1 LLVPAPSAEQHE
13 EPIMSP
19 IDTKIAS
26 IEAERCTLF
35 SRVWNRVVNWFDRLR
50 ASNAA
55 PVDPTSHFSLRE
67 WADLPTHHPA
77 PDE

>member
-1 LLVPAPSAEQHE
+1 
-13 EPIMSP
+13 MSL

-26 IEAERCTLF
+26 IEAERCNVF
-35 SRVWNRVVNWFDRLR
+35 SRVWNRVVNWFDRVR
-50 ASNAA
+50 ASDA
-55 PVDPTSHFSLRE
+55 PADPTSHFSLRE

>member
-1 LLVPAPSAEQHE
+1 LLVPAASAEQHE
-13 EPIMSP
+13 ELTMSP
-19 IDTKIAS
+19 VDTKIAS
-26 IEAERCTLF
+26 MESERCTLF

-50 ASNAA
+50 ASDAA

-77 PDE
+77 SDE